1 MTQYKHLQDYIY
13 PQIKCQVEENNMD
26 ERYVDLIQERL
37 DNDEYLWDHIK
48 YAIKNAIDY
57 AIEAEIEYAN
67 SIKE

>member
-1 MTQYKHLQDYIY
+1 MKQYKHLQDYIY

-48 YAIKNAIDY
+48 DAINY

>member
-48 YAIKNAIDY
+48 DAINYAII
-57 AIEAEIEYAN
+57 AESKYYYDR
-67 SIKE
+67 SKE

>member
-1 MTQYKHLQDYIY
+1 MKENKHLQDYIY

-48 YAIKNAIDY
+48 DSINY

>member
-13 PQIKCQVEENNMD
+13 PQIKSQVSENNMD

-48 YAIKNAIDY
+48 SAIDY
-57 AIEAEIEYAN
+57 AIEAETEYAN

>member
-13 PQIKCQVEENNMD
+13 PQIKAQVSENNMD
-26 ERYVDLIQERL
+26 EHYVDLIQERL

-48 YAIKNAIDY
+48 SAIHY
-57 AIEAEIEYAN
+57 AIEAETEYAN

>member
-13 PQIKCQVEENNMD
+13 PQIKSRVSENNMD

-48 YAIKNAIDY
+48 DTINYAIDHY
-57 AIEAEIEYAN
+57 AIEAESDYE
-67 SIKE
+67 KQTK

>member
-1 MTQYKHLQDYIY
+1 
-13 PQIKCQVEENNMD
+13 MD

-48 YAIKNAIDY
+48 SAIDY
-57 AIEAEIEYAN
+57 AIEAELDYAK